1 MDIYEEPWVMKIFSY
16 SNREEAKKYIGYP
29 CLFSDSEQMN
39 PCDAVPGLLRNVVD
53 SELPFVYYEATHVFK
68 YLMPIDVDA
77 LYKIEDLACWIDI
90 EQILAA
96 AIYVKHKEV
105 CK

>member
-1 MDIYEEPWVMKIFSY
+1 MKIFSY
-16 SNREEAKKYIGYP
+16 DNREEAKKYIGYP
-29 CLFSDSEQMN
+29 CLFSDIEQMN
-39 PCDAVPGLLRNVVD
+39 ICDAVPGILRNVVD

-77 LYKIEDLACWIDI
+77 LYKVDDLACWIDI
-90 EQILAA
+90 KEILAA

>member
-1 MDIYEEPWVMKIFSY
+1 MKIFSY
-16 SNREEAKKYIGYP
+16 DNREEAKKYIGYP

-39 PCDAVPGLLRNVVD
+39 IQYVTPGILRNVVD
-53 SELPFVYYEATHVFK
+53 SDLPFVYYEAPQTYK

-77 LYKIEDLACWIDI
+77 LYKVDDLACWMGIK
-90 EQILAA
+90 QILAA
-96 AIYVKHKEV
+96 AIYLNYKED